1 MVKIV
6 VLPVLVS
13 RCNIMYCPTQ
23 VAGPETGEIRELN
36 QNNRPGHVAAKRVWW
51 LLNPSLLEG
60 RNQPEIIEN
69 CTNCATVVV

>member
-13 RCNIMYCPTQ
+13 RCNIMYFRTQ

-36 QNNRPGHVAAKRVWW
+36 QNNRSGHVAV
-51 LLNPSLLEG
+51 NGSG
-60 RNQPEIIEN
+60 GS
-69 CTNCATVVV
+69 